1 MKPALCNHR
10 MHGNIP
16 LGRGQ
21 RSNALEVI
29 SNAYELGPS
38 PLPRSTQARQA
49 SIVEACSAAQTPA
62 ASIDGDQWQEN
73 QIEVT
78 GGNVLR
84 NGSGGFQDAV
94 CVFAQ
99 RDSRRELGELHAPS
113 PVMRDDRKVKA
124 AAACACRTY
133 CM

>member
-1 MKPALCNHR
+1 MKPALRNHG
-10 MHGNIP
+10 MHGDIP
-16 LGRGQ
+16 VGRGQ
-21 RSNALEVI
+21 RTNALEVI

-38 PLPRSTQARQA
+38 PLPQSTQARQA
-49 SIVEACSAAQTPA
+49 SIVEARSAAQAPA
-62 ASIDGDQWQEN
+62 ARIDGDQWQEN

-84 NGSGGFQDAV
+84 DGSGGFQDAV

-99 RDSRRELGELHAPS
+99 RGSRRELGELHASS
-113 PVMRDDRKVKA
+113 PVMRDDGKVKA
-124 AAACACRTY
+124 AAACTCRTY